1 MSSELQSAVSSI
13 VENNYVTLVILTAV
27 GYDYILTFSEEI
39 EYIWNKPW
47 TRVSILFVLVG
58 SLSWSLRCHD
68 LCPPREFHSTWPC
81 RGDLQGKI
89 LTIIGQWALFIFIG
103 AADLAMILR
112 VWAIYSQSRIILG
125 ILLTLYVLEIVPFMI
140 GSITT
145 SIKLTMV
152 TGQVLDFSFCVT
164 DDGGFPILA
173 ELPNSSDKR
182 CKCTR

>member
-1 MSSELQSAVSSI
+1 MSSKLQSVVSSI
-13 VENNYVTLVILTAV
+13 VENNYVTFVILTAV

-39 EYIWNKPW
+39 EYIWKKPW
-47 TRVSILFVLVG
+47 TKVSTLFVLAN
-58 SLSWSLRCHD
+58 CHYRFVI
-68 LCPPREFHSTWPC
+68 LAFAVSC
-81 RGDLQGKI
+81 KI
-89 LTIIGQWALFIFIG
+89 LTIIGQWALFIFTG
-103 AADLAMILR
+103 AADLVMILR

-145 SIKLTMV
+145 SIKLTVV

-164 DDGGFPILA
+164 DIGGFPILA
-173 ELPNSSDKR
+173 ELPHSSDKR